1 MVLVGNKPGSDLAG
15 DTDHFPATI
24 GPIAIPA
31 GGAKKMKCEN
41 ERRKALHRLDRR
53 NRV

>member
-31 GGAKKMKCEN
+31 GGAMEIKRGD
-41 ERRKALHRLDRR
+41 ERRKALALS
-53 NRV
+53 